1 LASSRVA
8 ESFSQL
14 AQQSRDARA
23 TGVTGFTPAKSLY
36 EKYVT
41 VGEMEQTLS
50 TPVADTKGE
59 RAGVDSMACMRPVT
73 LELQQLRR
81 ASSRRR
87 ITRSNLT

>member
-1 LASSRVA
+1 MAV
-8 ESFSQL
+8 SFSQL
-14 AQQSRDARA
+14 AQQ
-23 TGVTGFTPAKSLY
+23 TGVARTTGVMGLIPAKSLY

-73 LELQQLRR
+73 LELQLLRR

-87 ITRSNLT
+87 ITPSNLT